1 MAALQSILEY
11 RDTPQSLAPSLFAR
25 SEPIG
30 VAANNHSKPPEGVT
44 IGGTSWRKTHTRAIA
59 Q

>member
-1 MAALQSILEY
+1 MAARQSILGS
-11 RDTPQSLAPSLFAR
+11 RHTAKSRAISFAR

-30 VAANNHSKPPEGVT
+30 IAANNQIEAPLKGVT
-44 IGGTSWRKTHTRAIA
+44 IGGTSWPKTHTRAIA